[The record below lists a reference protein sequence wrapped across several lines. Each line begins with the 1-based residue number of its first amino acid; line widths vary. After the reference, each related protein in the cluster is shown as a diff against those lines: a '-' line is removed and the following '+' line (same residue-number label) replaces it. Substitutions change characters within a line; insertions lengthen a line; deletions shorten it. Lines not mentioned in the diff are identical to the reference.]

1 VSEADLAALEEEM
14 LSTLPASMQ
23 TAQART
29 QSRAQPSMETLPAHD
44 RFLLRDPEG
53 NLWVQDFT
61 VPGAPRVTWSVFAE
75 DGRFRGTVHLPSRF
89 RLLEV
94 GSDYVLGSWPDAD
107 GALHVQLIDLLKG
120 AP

>member
-1 VSEADLAALEEEM
+1 
-14 LSTLPASMQ
+14 
-23 TAQART
+23 
-29 QSRAQPSMETLPAHD
+29 METLPAHD

-53 NLWVQDFT
+53 NLWVQDFA
-61 VPGAPRVTWSVFAE
+61 VPSAPRITWSVFAE
-75 DGRFRGTVHLPSRF
+75 DGRFRGTVHFPSRF

-120 AP
+120 AGSQA